1 MTATILDCD
10 PGLDDVMAILLAA
23 RTLDLVGITV
33 THGNAPLSATLR
45 NTRQILEFANLTHIP
60 IAAGMARPLLR
71 SPQSALEI
79 HGQAGLGGVVLPE
92 PSIALHELHAVDFII
107 AQSHRTP
114 GLQLVPTGPLTN
126 IATALLKDPSLPQRL
141 SQICLMGGSTGAGN
155 TTPSAEF
162 NIYAD
167 PEAAQIVFTSGIP
180 IKMVGLNVTRQVPA
194 MAERRAQVRAIGNQ
208 TAILA
213 ADLLDFFSLQ
223 VQRIFGL
230 PGGAMHDPLAV
241 AVLLDPE
248 LVQFQPM
255 HVAIELRGEHTYGMT
270 VCDQRP
276 IASVELDADASV
288 RRSIPPNAQV
298 AIAVN
303 TERFWELFL
312 NVLATYA

>member
-1 MTATILDCD
+1 MTPTILDCD
-10 PGLDDVMAILLAA
+10 PGLDDIMAIFLAA
-23 RTLDLVGITV
+23 RTLDIVGITV
-33 THGNAPLSATLR
+33 THGNAPLSATVR
-45 NTRQILEFANLTHIP
+45 NTRQILEFAGLSHIP

-71 SPQSALEI
+71 SPQYALEI
-79 HGQAGLGGVVLPE
+79 HGEVGLGGVTLPA
-92 PSIALHELHAVDFII
+92 PQLALHDLHAVDFII
-107 AQSHRTP
+107 AQSHQTP
-114 GLQLVPTGPLTN
+114 GLRLVPTGPLTN
-126 IATALLKDPSLPQRL
+126 VATALLKDPSLPERI

-162 NIYAD
+162 NIFAD
-167 PEAAQIVFTSGIP
+167 PEAAQIVFASGIP

-194 MAERRAQVRAIGNQ
+194 TADRRAQVRAVGNR
-208 TAILA
+208 TALLA

-255 HVAIELRGEHTYGMT
+255 HVAVELRGEHTYGMT

-276 IASVELDADASV
+276 IATVELAADASV
-288 RRSIPPNAQV
+288 RRSVPPNAQV
-298 AIAVN
+298 AVAVN
-303 TERFWELFL
+303 PDRFWEIFL
-312 NVLATYA
+312 DVLATY